1 MTFLLLLSRYA
12 VIAGFVAIGIAL
24 VAAARADRE

>member
-12 VIAGFVAIGIAL
+12 LVAGFLAIGIAL